1 MCHRQLQVKRMLVVK
16 VDEVVEAVVAP
27 MDKDDVEAEATA
39 EEEAVEE

>member
-16 VDEVVEAVVAP
+16 VDEVVEAMVAP
-27 MDKDDVEAEATA
+27 VDKDEVEAEVAA